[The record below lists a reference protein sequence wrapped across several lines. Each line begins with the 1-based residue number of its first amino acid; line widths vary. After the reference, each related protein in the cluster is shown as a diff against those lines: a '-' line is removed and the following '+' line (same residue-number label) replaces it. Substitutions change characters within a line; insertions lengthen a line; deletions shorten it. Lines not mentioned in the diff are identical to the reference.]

1 LVARILNGTG
11 RINVGQGAVMTV
23 QGLGA
28 SLSPAIGGWIAQE
41 IGYSATFMI
50 LGSFALG
57 SIALWIGF
65 RSTMKPACGE
75 DRQTHQNVSTSGAP
89 A

>member
-1 LVARILNGTG
+1 
-11 RINVGQGAVMTV
+11 MTV

-41 IGYSATFMI
+41 IGYSAMFMI

-57 SIALWIGF
+57 SVALWLGF
-65 RSTMKPACGE
+65 ASVLKPACAAAPEQG
-75 DRQTHQNVSTSGAP
+75 TSTFPPVGA
-89 A
+89 AA